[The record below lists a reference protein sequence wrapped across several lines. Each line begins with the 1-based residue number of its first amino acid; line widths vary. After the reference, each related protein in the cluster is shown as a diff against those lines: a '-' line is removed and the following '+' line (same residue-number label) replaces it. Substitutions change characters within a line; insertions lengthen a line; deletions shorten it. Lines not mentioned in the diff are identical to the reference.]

1 MSSELLSIMP
11 EHTLSQEERDFRFRA
26 FLDLPRFCQFSYE
39 ALEVSVVFDQAIEDE
54 GIDVT
59 GG

>member
-1 MSSELLSIMP
+1 MP
-11 EHTLSQEERDFRFRA
+11 EDTLSQEEGDFRFRA
-26 FLDLPRFCQFSYE
+26 VLDLPRFRQFSDK
-39 ALEVSVVFDQAIEDE
+39 ALEVSVVLDQTVEDE